1 MSYKAYTVL
10 VSKTAVPHPGALQQ
24 KAADLAKNAG
34 MSASQQW
41 FAWRG
46 NDWVIG
52 FANNYGPAFQFT
64 TALETAFLSARNG
77 EHSLL
82 WWWSCGLYD
91 RAARPIS
98 SAGTR

>member
-82 WWWSCGLYD
+82 
-91 RAARPIS
+91 
-98 SAGTR
+98 

>member
-34 MSASQQW
+34 VSASQQW

-64 TALETAFLSARNG
+64 LYCARNG
-77 EHSLL
+77 IPF
-82 WWWSCGLYD
+82 
-91 RAARPIS
+91 RAQWRAQPALMMIVWVV
-98 SAGTR
+98 